1 MIDIQHLSKSYP
13 TELGRKYVFRDL
25 NFTMP
30 EGAGVG
36 LLGRNGAGKS
46 TLLRILGGIEAP
58 DAGRVLTNKSISWP
72 VGLAGGFQ
80 GSLSARDNIMF
91 VCRVLGA
98 TGAEMR
104 EKIAYVEEFAEVG
117 EYFDLPLN
125 TYSSGMRARVTFG
138 TSMAFDYDYYLID
151 EVMAVGDPI
160 FRKKANAVFRDKLA
174 NASVILVSHNMNDIK
189 EMCSTVVV
197 VERGEAAVYKDVAE
211 GIEAYTGALKGSAKK

>member
-58 DAGRVLTNKSISWP
+58 DTGRVVTNKSISWP

-80 GSLSARDNIMF
+80 GSLSARDNVIF
-91 VCRVLGA
+91 ICRVLGA

-117 EYFDLPLN
+117 EYFDLPLS

-160 FRKKANAVFRDKLA
+160 FRKKANAIFREKLA

-197 VERGEAAVYKDVAE
+197 VERGEAMVYMDVAE